1 MSHESPARVA
11 AFFDLDGTL
20 LAAPSLE
27 RRFFRT
33 LRYRRAIRLRNLFL
47 WLGEAMRLAPR
58 GIAAIAQANKM
69 YLRGVRVIEGE
80 SRSDRTVPSLGFGA
94 QEIHGNGRARIPI
107 PAFFPE
113 AIHRVAW
120 HASQGHAI
128 VLVSGTLE
136 PLAEAAARALERQ
149 VAGRRIAAE
158 IHVIAT
164 RLEEAAGSW
173 TGRLS
178 GPAMFGEEKAR
189 AMKRLALNWGI
200 HLAASYAYGDAAH
213 DRWML
218 AEVGRPAAVNPSQ
231 ELARIARLQ
240 GWPELRWNEAA
251 HETRKRKAG
260 FAEEAQPASKETK
273 HWNAESLG

>member
-1 MSHESPARVA
+1 MSQESPARVA

-20 LAAPSLE
+20 LPPPSLE

-33 LRYRRAIRLRNLFL
+33 LRYRRAIPMKNLFL
-47 WLGEAMRLAPR
+47 WLREAARLAPA
-58 GIAAIAQANKM
+58 GITVIAQADKM
-69 YLRGVRVIEGE
+69 YLRGVRRTE
-80 SRSDRTVPSLGFGA
+80 SENGSDGVAHPSAPGVQG
-94 QEIHGNGRARIPI
+94 IRGNGRAQITI

-113 AIHRVAW
+113 AVQRVAW

-149 VAGRRIAAE
+149 VAKRGIAAE

-178 GPAMFGEEKAR
+178 GPAMFGEEKVR
-189 AMKRLALNWGI
+189 AVRRLALDWGI
-200 HLAASYAYGDAAH
+200 DLAISYAYGDSTH

-218 AEVGRPAAVNPSQ
+218 AAVGHPATVNPSR
-231 ELARIARLQ
+231 ELARMARLQ
-240 GWPELRWNEAA
+240 GWPELRWSKVA
-251 HETRKRKAG
+251 HETPKRNARLTQKTK
-260 FAEEAQPASKETK
+260 PASKETK
-273 HWNAESLG
+273 HWNVGTL